1 MDSSL
6 RYEEGIME
14 EGIGAMIQREIER
27 SPASIAA
34 LGVFKPPDQTQPGST
49 TMAQQNEAYTEQLY
63 RVV

>member
-1 MDSSL
+1 
-6 RYEEGIME
+6 ME